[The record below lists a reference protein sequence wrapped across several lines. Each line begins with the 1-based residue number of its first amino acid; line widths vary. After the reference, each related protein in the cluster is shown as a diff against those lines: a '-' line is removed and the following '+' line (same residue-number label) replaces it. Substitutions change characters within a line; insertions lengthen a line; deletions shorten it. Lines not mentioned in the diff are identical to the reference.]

1 MVAMTKDGT
10 TIDAAQ
16 DNVAWL
22 ESNGWVRGNGS
33 DEDKKPVKKQAS
45 KKTKS
50 SEEE

>member
-10 TIDAAQ
+10 TIDAAT
-16 DNVAWL
+16 DNVVWL
-22 ESNGWVRGNGS
+22 ESKGWVRDSGS
-33 DEDKKPVKKQAS
+33 KSDKKPVKKQAT